1 MTYLVNISV
10 VGYNRA
16 LRSMPRVEIEPYNNT
31 IFYTRKFEP
40 SDIVKY
46 PRLKLNL
53 FDQHLTVFNDYC
65 FIEV

>member
-1 MTYLVNISV
+1 
-10 VGYNRA
+10 
-16 LRSMPRVEIEPYNNT
+16 MPRVEIEPYNNI

-53 FDQHLTVFNDYC
+53 FDQHLTIFNDYC